1 MENRTVEEL
10 IEELQELRIRETEI
24 IAELKQANSAGTR
37 TQTGDANSHR
47 HEGQASVAHGFR
59 RGDRVRVINKVRK
72 PATAGPSWN
81 EAKERLATVT
91 RIILGGLSYAW
102 VNWIIGNVTEVIFF
116 FLEHTEVIFWEFYL
130 LVFWNKP

>member
-10 IEELQELRIRETEI
+10 IEELQELRIREIEI

-47 HEGQASVAHGFR
+47 HEVAHGFR

-91 RIILGGLSYAW
+91 RIIPDQVHILTDNGTKTWRVPNNLQQMHS
-102 VNWIIGNVTEVIFF
+102 T
-116 FLEHTEVIFWEFYL
+116 
-130 LVFWNKP
+130 K